1 MDGAVSPSTEMT
13 ACIFFNATGFISVP
27 DHCPSCF
34 RSQIGALKRQHLD
47 IILLKTSFALSHWAT
62 HRCAVPSAPLF
73 GGIRGPSLSLFLD
86 WVFLYYALMVK
97 SILVIRKRRGR
108 PATGQHPIMAVR
120 LPQEL
125 IERIDEWMK
134 ACNARSRSDA
144 IRRLIELG
152 LDRSAVKTRQP
163 KRPRQH
169 RST

>member
-1 MDGAVSPSTEMT
+1 
-13 ACIFFNATGFISVP
+13 
-27 DHCPSCF
+27 
-34 RSQIGALKRQHLD
+34 
-47 IILLKTSFALSHWAT
+47 
-62 HRCAVPSAPLF
+62 
-73 GGIRGPSLSLFLD
+73 
-86 WVFLYYALMVK
+86 
-97 SILVIRKRRGR
+97 
-108 PATGQHPIMAVR
+108 MAVR